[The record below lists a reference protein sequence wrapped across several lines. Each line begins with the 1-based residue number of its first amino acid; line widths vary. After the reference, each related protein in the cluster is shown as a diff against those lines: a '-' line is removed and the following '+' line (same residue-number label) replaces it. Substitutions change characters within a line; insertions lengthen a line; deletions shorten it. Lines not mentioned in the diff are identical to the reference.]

1 MSRWHT
7 GIAAGVSLLALV
19 LFAAAAGG
27 AFQGEPDG
35 YGGLSWG
42 TPLESL
48 AGSMEYAG
56 TLKEHPDTTVYR
68 RAQDD
73 LIFGRARL
81 KTIEYGFTNGRLTVV
96 TLKVDSLL
104 QYLLMKEEALK
115 RFGPGREGDAR
126 AESLKWESDRTS
138 TRLVSAFEVS

>member
-1 MSRWHT
+1 M
-7 GIAAGVSLLALV
+7 LALV
-19 LFAAAAGG
+19 LFATATGG

-42 TPLESL
+42 TPLDGL
-48 AGSMEYAG
+48 VGSMEYAG
-56 TLKEHPDTTVYR
+56 TLKENPDTMVYR

-73 LIFGRARL
+73 LIFGKARL
-81 KTIEYGFTNGRLTVV
+81 KAIEYGFTNGRLTVV